1 MQCLIILIV
10 KKGIIDK
17 THIFYFPYSSCKVHT
32 HISAIKI
39 MGLGLQYSPDT
50 VGVFEFDK
58 TKAPRLI
65 CGFVL
70 HDDTINYFPIL
81 REIVSQ
87 SF

>member
-1 MQCLIILIV
+1 MQCLILISHFT
-10 KKGIIDK
+10 KGIIGK
-17 THIFYFPYSSCKVHT
+17 TRISHT
-32 HISAIKI
+32 HISAIEI
-39 MGLGLQYSPDT
+39 MGFGLQYSPDT